1 MFKSYLRI
9 AWRHLAKNKGYSFIN
24 IGGLAIGMTVAIF
37 IGLWIF
43 DEVSFNKYHK
53 NYDQIAQVW
62 GGGIDP
68 QTSDTSGSFALQYP
82 LGAVLKNNY
91 PHYFKHV
98 LMAWWPA
105 EFSLASSDK
114 KFIRKGEFIEESASD
129 MLSLHMIS
137 GTYKALNDPHSIIL
151 SKSTA
156 DAIFGKEDPI
166 NKLLKIDNRIDVKVT
181 GVYEDIPRNNR
192 FSEVQFFSSW
202 TLWAMANPWGKG
214 NENDWDNRRINI
226 YVQLQ
231 PNVSI
236 EAANEAIKD
245 VYYKNIPADFMAVI
259 EKSKPFAQVIPMSSW
274 HLYSEFKNGKPA
286 AGRIT
291 FVWLFGIV
299 GIFVLLLACI
309 NFINL
314 STARSEKRAREVGVR
329 KSIGSDRRQLVIQFL
344 TESFVVVLLAF
355 LVAVML
361 ILTLLH
367 WFNQLADK
375 DIALPFTNPVFWI
388 TTLTFITLTGLM
400 AGLYPAFYLSSF
412 QPVKVLKGHL
422 RLGRFAAL
430 PRKVLVVVQFTV
442 SVILIIGT
450 LVVYQQIQYAR
461 DRPVGYERKGLITV
475 SLNDPDYKG
484 KQDVLKAELL
494 GTGVVA
500 GIATSSTPLTE
511 VWSVTNGYNWM
522 GKDPN
527 LDAEFAICNITPQF
541 GKTVNWKF
549 VAGRDFSSDL
559 PTDSTVSIIINET
572 AARYMGFK
580 DPVGQRLTDVDEF
593 GRHKWTRTIIGVVK
607 DIVMESPYE
616 PVKQTIYYCNQNAFN
631 LLHIRIAPNV
641 SANAALP
648 KIESALAKVAP
659 AAYFDYK
666 FVDDEYARKFS
677 QEQRI
682 GKLSGVFS
690 TLAIIISCLGLF
702 GLASFVAEQRTRE
715 IGIRKVLGATV
726 LNLWRMLSKDFV
738 VLVIISCI
746 VAAPVIYYIM
756 TQWLQKYQ
764 YRTSISWW
772 VFAIAIGGTLLITL
786 MTVSFQA
793 IRAAVANPVK
803 SLRTE

>member
-1 MFKSYLRI
+1 
-9 AWRHLAKNKGYSFIN
+9 
-24 IGGLAIGMTVAIF
+24 
-37 IGLWIF
+37 
-43 DEVSFNKYHK
+43 
-53 NYDQIAQVW
+53 
-62 GGGIDP
+62 
-68 QTSDTSGSFALQYP
+68 
-82 LGAVLKNNY
+82 
-91 PHYFKHV
+91 
-98 LMAWWPA
+98 
-105 EFSLASSDK
+105 
-114 KFIRKGEFIEESASD
+114 
-129 MLSLHMIS
+129 
-137 GTYKALNDPHSIIL
+137 
-151 SKSTA
+151 
-156 DAIFGKEDPI
+156 
-166 NKLLKIDNRIDVKVT
+166 
-181 GVYEDIPRNNR
+181 
-192 FSEVQFFSSW
+192 
-202 TLWAMANPWGKG
+202 
-214 NENDWDNRRINI
+214 
-226 YVQLQ
+226 
-231 PNVSI
+231 
-236 EAANEAIKD
+236 
-245 VYYKNIPADFMAVI
+245 
-259 EKSKPFAQVIPMSSW
+259 
-274 HLYSEFKNGKPA
+274 
-286 AGRIT
+286 
-291 FVWLFGIV
+291 
-299 GIFVLLLACI
+299 
-309 NFINL
+309 
-314 STARSEKRAREVGVR
+314 
-329 KSIGSDRRQLVIQFL
+329 
-344 TESFVVVLLAF
+344 
-355 LVAVML
+355 
-361 ILTLLH
+361 
-367 WFNQLADK
+367 
-375 DIALPFTNPVFWI
+375 
-388 TTLTFITLTGLM
+388 M